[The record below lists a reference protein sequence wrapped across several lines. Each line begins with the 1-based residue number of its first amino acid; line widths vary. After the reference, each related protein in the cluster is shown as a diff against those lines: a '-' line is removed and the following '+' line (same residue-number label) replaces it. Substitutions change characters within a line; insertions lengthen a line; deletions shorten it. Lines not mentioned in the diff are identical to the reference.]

1 MTCRWRR
8 CRRASRP
15 TGTAWHRRQ
24 GPCPI
29 RGSCCAPAPR
39 PGRPRPSPAGTGTV
53 QQTWCGGLAVPD
65 QVGGH
70 PPIAHD
76 GAELVG
82 SLLVTASRQFG
93 EALFLEDRGDRRR
106 AERLAVAGEGAS
118 DIVDGEVLLPERDDL
133 LAQPFLLAG
142 GPSLARAGGRIRG
155 GVDGGTDGRERESLL
170 GCSRSGRPP
179 EPRGAPRRSRPVR
192 LRTGDEWSWR
202 ARGTGEPKLVDL

>member
-1 MTCRWRR
+1 M
-8 CRRASRP
+8 SDP
-15 TGTAWHRRQ
+15 GKLLRQ
-24 GPCPI
+24 HPVQV
-29 RGSCCAPAPR
+29 
-39 PGRPRPSPAGTGTV
+39 GR
-53 QQTWCGGLAVPD
+53 D
-65 QVGGH
+65 QVRQEQEQSSKLGVEDSRCQIKWADIRH
-70 PPIAHD
+70 IAHD

-155 GVDGGTDGRERESLL
+155 GVDGGTDGRERESFL